1 VAKNKKMKNSE
12 NIDKIFSDG
21 LHAYERQPRPQ
32 AWEKLEARLQKPKSK
47 VLPIWW
53 KYASAAS
60 VALLLGIGGYW
71 FGSQKEVMPEFGA
84 IKSKT
89 PPSLIN
95 PSNTTVELS
104 SKMPENSGHSQ
115 NVNNMRTT
123 KHICPVGTITVEYPE
138 NRILDE
144 KIEYPIEKQE
154 SKQIAQTTIPEIKKL
169 APEPNTIILV
179 LENQQSKVEE
189 ETIVLNMVEI
199 KPEVVAQTDLNDGIS
214 KKETRL
220 SKIWQQLKR
229 AKNGENVNWSEVGI
243 KPQKM
248 LARADAK
255 IENVLT
261 KGENNEQ

>member
-1 VAKNKKMKNSE
+1 MKNSE
-12 NIDKIFSDG
+12 NIDKIFSEG
-21 LHAYERQPRPQ
+21 LHTYERQPRPQ

-47 VLPIWW
+47 ALPIWW

-60 VALLLGIGGYW
+60 VALLLGVGSYW
-71 FGSQKEVMPEFGA
+71 FSDRNSNSVKEFTFNNKPVFER
-84 IKSKT
+84 KT
-89 PPSLIN
+89 SLGN
-95 PSNTTVELS
+95 PIELS
-104 SKMPENSGHSQ
+104 GKMPDNSRHSQ
-115 NVNNMRTT
+115 DASDRKIV

-169 APEPNTIILV
+169 ASEPNTIILV
-179 LENQQSKVEE
+179 LENQQSKLEE

>member
-1 VAKNKKMKNSE
+1 MKNSE
-12 NIDKIFSDG
+12 NIDKIFSEG
-21 LHAYERQPRPQ
+21 LHTYERQPRPQ

-71 FGSQKEVMPEFGA
+71 FNNQKNNSVEQVAVNKKPIIEKKQTQIVEKQVTPQVAEVENNIPKKAKINTTEKSQIIENKQFAQLPPQQVFKAEEITQIA
-84 IKSKT
+84 KT
-89 PPSLIN
+89 P
-95 PSNTTVELS
+95 
-104 SKMPENSGHSQ
+104 
-115 NVNNMRTT
+115 
-123 KHICPVGTITVEYPE
+123 TIEPK
-138 NRILDE
+138 
-144 KIEYPIEKQE
+144 KIEEQ
-154 SKQIAQTTIPEIKKL
+154 
-169 APEPNTIILV
+169 NTIVLV
-179 LENQQSKVEE
+179 LENTKPKVEE
-189 ETIVLNMVEI
+189 ETIVLNMVET
-199 KPEVVAQTDLNDGIS
+199 KPEVVTQTDSNDGIT
-214 KKETRL
+214 KKETRI

-261 KGENNEQ
+261 KGESNEK